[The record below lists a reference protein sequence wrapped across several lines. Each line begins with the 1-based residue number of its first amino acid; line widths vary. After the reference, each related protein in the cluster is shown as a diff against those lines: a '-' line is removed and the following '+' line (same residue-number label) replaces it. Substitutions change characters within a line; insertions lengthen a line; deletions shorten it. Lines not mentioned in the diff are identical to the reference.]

1 MQQYQS
7 FARCYDRFMENVD
20 YGQWLCRLKHLWE
33 EAGFTPKTLLEF
45 GCGTGNFTLPLARQG
60 YQITGV
66 DLSEEMINQAKQK
79 AQKEQ
84 LSVPFEVEDICDY
97 QAQQEVDG
105 VLCLCDTI
113 NYLTEP
119 EDVQEAFFAA
129 ADAVKEGGFFLFDV
143 NTPYRFA
150 KVYGSQTFSFVAE
163 DAAYIWENSYDPQ
176 EQINT
181 YDVHFF
187 LRRPDGTY
195 DRREEVHEERAYPQ
209 LTLTVMLENAGFMV
223 CSMTGETGN
232 EATQTDQ
239 RWTFL
244 AVKERSNGDE

>member
-84 LSVPFEVEDICDY
+84 LSVTFEVEDICDY

-105 VLCLCDTI
+105 VL
-113 NYLTEP
+113 
-119 EDVQEAFFAA
+119 
-129 ADAVKEGGFFLFDV
+129 
-143 NTPYRFA
+143 
-150 KVYGSQTFSFVAE
+150 
-163 DAAYIWENSYDPQ
+163 
-176 EQINT
+176 
-181 YDVHFF
+181 
-187 LRRPDGTY
+187 
-195 DRREEVHEERAYPQ
+195 
-209 LTLTVMLENAGFMV
+209 
-223 CSMTGETGN
+223 
-232 EATQTDQ
+232 
-239 RWTFL
+239 
-244 AVKERSNGDE
+244 